1 MQRLAALLALALT
14 AALLAG
20 CAYDP
25 YTGTYVPCCGYY
37 GSPYYGYPNYRYPP
51 PSGPYGYPSGPYM
64 VAPQGQPGGQPG
76 AYPPPAA
83 GQPPGPGAAA
93 YPTGAGVLAQRFATA
108 NVTHDGRL
116 TRDQAAVG
124 MPLVAQNFDV
134 IDVDRKGYVTLPEV
148 RTFAM
153 TRRGES
159 GQQGTASPQ

>member
-1 MQRLAALLALALT
+1 MLWVLRFPLLWVSELPLPSAFPAHT
-14 AALLAG
+14 AIA
-20 CAYDP
+20 
-25 YTGTYVPCCGYY
+25 
-37 GSPYYGYPNYRYPP
+37 
-51 PSGPYGYPSGPYM
+51 SGPYM

-148 RTFAM
+148 RYP
-153 TRRGES
+153 S
-159 GQQGTASPQ
+159 Q